1 MSETNEGADPQGE
14 AEEPSEATRPKKK
27 RKKKAKAPREG
38 VPSFAQRFPRDES
51 LDALLAAFDR
61 GDYGRVREDG
71 ARLVKSTDDP
81 AVRRAAEELLRRIEP
96 DPLAKY
102 MLLAACLL
110 LAFFTVWYF
119 SHRLAP
125 TP

>member
-1 MSETNEGADPQGE
+1 MSETNESEGEAGE
-14 AEEPSEATRPKKK
+14 AEEPNEATRSKKK

-38 VPSFAQRFPRDES
+38 VPTFAQRFPRDET
-51 LDALLAAFDR
+51 LDALLVAFDR
-61 GDYGRVREDG
+61 GDYARVREDG
-71 ARLVKSTDDP
+71 GKLAKSAEDP
-81 AVRRAAEELLRRIEP
+81 AVKRAAEELLRRIEP

-102 MLLAACLL
+102 MLFAACLL
-110 LAFFTVWYF
+110 LTFFTVWYF